1 MGTDSV
7 RSGFRLKPT
16 AAVVVGAGPG
26 LGRSC
31 ALTLAR
37 SGAEVFCVDIDREC
51 ATSVAEE
58 IRGVGGAAFPFSGDM
73 VVRADV
79 DRMVSEAV
87 TALGR
92 IDACI
97 DVVGWSFRDDIRTMD
112 DETWDR
118 NFALNLR
125 HSFYITQIVGRQMT
139 NSRTRGSI
147 VHVSSV
153 SSLGGHAGN
162 SGYAAAKAALNSLVR
177 TASVEYGPH
186 GVRVNAVAPGTI
198 DTPRLHTPATEERRK
213 ALGRSVP
220 LGGQGVPQDIANLAI
235 FLASDLAGYI
245 SGQVIVV
252 DGAVS
257 NVFPLIDGVTWRPAG
272 ES

>member
-112 DETWDR
+112 DETSDR

-147 VHVSSV
+147 VHVSSE
-153 SSLGGHAGN
+153 LAGRPR
-162 SGYAAAKAALNSLVR
+162 GKQRVR
-177 TASVEYGPH
+177 RGQGRAEQPGPD
-186 GVRVNAVAPGTI
+186 G
-198 DTPRLHTPATEERRK
+198 ERRVR
-213 ALGRSVP
+213 ASRCPGGRRRAGHYGHSSP
-220 LGGQGVPQDIANLAI
+220 AHPCHGGAQEGAWQVGAAWRPRGA
-235 FLASDLAGYI
+235 AGYC
-245 SGQVIVV
+245 
-252 DGAVS
+252 
-257 NVFPLIDGVTWRPAG
+257 
-272 ES
+272 